1 MSEEIGVVDWA
12 GYARVAEGEWAG
24 WSYWPGD
31 AFEDMAGPFYM
42 KFDADGRGRC
52 AFRAEPRHMNGGGF
66 MHGGCLLTF
75 ADSAIFAIA
84 RPELTGSHAVTMN
97 LAGDFLDSARVGEL
111 IEATGEVTRA
121 GGKTIF
127 VRGLATA
134 DGRPVLS
141 FTAIIRKVGRRDGH
155 QSKPEVKQ

>member
-1 MSEEIGVVDWA
+1 MSEDRAVSFDDRLKVVT
-12 GYARVAEGEWAG
+12 EGEFAG
-24 WSYWPGD
+24 WNSWHSD
-31 AFEDMAGPFYM
+31 AFEQRAGPFYERH
-42 KFDADGRGRC
+42 DTEGRGTC

-75 ADSAIFAIA
+75 ADSAIFAFA
-84 RPELTGSHAVTMN
+84 RDALGDSHGVTMN
-97 LAGDFLDSARVGEL
+97 LSGDFLDSAHEGEL

-121 GGKTIF
+121 GHKTIF

-141 FTAIIRKVGRRDGH
+141 FTAIIKKMGKRG
-155 QSKPEVKQ
+155 

>member
-1 MSEEIGVVDWA
+1 MSEDQAVSFGDRLKLVN
-12 GYARVAEGEWAG
+12 EGEFAG
-24 WSYWPGD
+24 WKMWHSD
-31 AFEDMAGPFYM
+31 AFEQRAGPFYERH
-42 KFDADGRGRC
+42 DGEGRGTC

-75 ADSAIFAIA
+75 ADSAIFTFA
-84 RPELTGSHAVTMN
+84 RDALGNNHGVTMN
-97 LAGDFLDSARVGEL
+97 LSGDFLDSARVGEL

-121 GGKTIF
+121 GHKTIF

-141 FTAIIRKVGRRDGH
+141 FTAIIKKMSRR
-155 QSKPEVKQ
+155 S

>member
-1 MSEEIGVVDWA
+1 MSEDQYVSLDDRLI
-12 GYARVAEGEWAG
+12 RITEGEWAG
-24 WSYWPGD
+24 WSSWQSD
-31 AFEDMAGPFYM
+31 AFEQRAGPFYER
-42 KFDADGRGRC
+42 FDAEGRGTC

-75 ADSAIFAIA
+75 ADSAIFTFA
-84 RPELTGSHAVTMN
+84 RKELAQHHGVTMN
-97 LAGDFLDSARVGEL
+97 LSGDFLDSARVGEL

-121 GGKTIF
+121 GHKTIF

-141 FTAIIRKVGRRDGH
+141 FTAIIKKTGPRA
-155 QSKPEVKQ
+155 